1 MKENIAVIGG
11 GQMGSQ
17 IAALAAMAGYKTG
30 LYDENKDNLNYRY
43 TFVEENIKNLI
54 DKKIYNKNKLDAYK
68 QNLELNYSL
77 ENVIKDKTFIIEAV
91 VEKYEVKLEIF
102 QKISNI
108 LDEKVVMATNSSFIQ
123 ASEISKHCNHPERF
137 INMHFFYPPIRMDL
151 IEISHPD
158 NVSEDTLKRTKTVS
172 QNMGRSVVVLKKE
185 TPGFIVNRMLAALVD
200 EAYELYD
207 EGIADFKDIDLAIK
221 KGLNHPLGPFELSDY
236 SGLDIHYYAKL
247 KKFRESGDPKDEPK
261 DFLKEK
267 VVRGDLGVKTG
278 KGFYEYLED

>member
-30 LYDENKDNLNYRY
+30 LYDENKDNLDYRY
-43 TFVEENIKNLI
+43 KFVEENIKNLI

-108 LDEKVVMATNSSFIQ
+108 LDKKVVMATNSSFIQ

-172 QNMGRSVVVLKKE
+172 ENMGRSIVVLKKE

-278 KGFYEYLED
+278 KGFYEYVED

>member
-30 LYDENKDNLNYRY
+30 LYDENKDNLDYRY
-43 TFVEENIKNLI
+43 KFVEENIKNLI

-123 ASEISKHCNHPERF
+123 ASEISKHCNYPERF

-172 QNMGRSVVVLKKE
+172 ENMGRSVVVLKKE

-278 KGFYEYLED
+278 KGFYEYIED